1 MKRGL
6 AGMIYL
12 SYICTRNSA
21 KGELSSAGSERLP
34 YKQRV
39 GGSNPS
45 APTTETIQNRMVF
58 YAGSIASW
66 FRAPARQAGGQRFKS
81 ACSHKQKSLSD
92 SFRKAFLSTLRQC
105 RSRKRRIRRY
115 PSFIYYETGPCY
127 LPVACSRLL
136 PG

>member
-45 APTTETIQNRMVF
+45 APTTETIQHRMVF
-58 YAGSIASW
+58 YAGSIA
-66 FRAPARQAGGQRFKS
+66 Q
-81 ACSHKQKSLSD
+81 L
-92 SFRKAFLSTLRQC
+92 
-105 RSRKRRIRRY
+105 
-115 PSFIYYETGPCY
+115 
-127 LPVACSRLL
+127 V
-136 PG
+136 